1 MSVAHVLTVVEA
13 GADDRAG
20 RDVARALSA
29 DGVLVISRQVVD
41 PSEAALEAA
50 LRGALE
56 TRGSLTVVLAKPGGS
71 EGELVP
77 RVVGRLTGARLVLN
91 DRRLALIEASFSQR
105 GLAMPR
111 RLDRLALLPRGAE
124 LLTAAPEGSHGWTLA
139 GRHGSLVVLPLD
151 APDLARLTGEA
162 LKGLPGLASGDGQVL
177 RVLLTTGLSAA
188 DAEDRLGKW
197 LGKEGD
203 VTVSCVPVGADV
215 HVRLLARGATRALAS
230 VALQPVEA
238 EVRAALGTDC
248 YGQDDDLLEA
258 VVGRLLLRHGWM
270 VSVAESCTGGLLGN
284 RLTNI
289 AGSSRYIERG
299 VIVYSNRAKEEL
311 LGVPEPLLRAHGAVS
326 EPVARAMAEGV
337 CRISSSP
344 CGLAVTGIAGP
355 DGGSPEKRWVP
366 SISAARRPEASRC
379 AAAASTEIG
388 WPSSGNRPRR
398 RSTCCAAGSRGDA
411 ARLRRSGPRRSI
423 QEGGVGADQSPAS
436 ALQGLH
442 VDTARQ
448 PAPYPALPW
457 RSDRRAAE

>member
-1 MSVAHVLTVVEA
+1 VNGAHVLTVVEA

-20 RDVARALSA
+20 RDVARALSGA
-29 DGVLVISRQVVD
+29 GVLVVSRQVVD
-41 PSEAALEAA
+41 PSEAAVEAA

-56 TRGSLTVVLAKPGGS
+56 TRGGLTVVLANPGGS

-91 DRRLALIEASFSQR
+91 ERRLALIEASFSQR

-124 LLTAAPEGSHGWTLA
+124 LLGAAPAGSHGWTLA

-151 APDLARLTGEA
+151 APDLGKLTDEV
-162 LKGLPGLASGDGQVL
+162 LKSLPGLPSGDGQVL
-177 RVLLTTGLSAA
+177 RVLLTTGLTPA

-203 VTVSCVPVGADV
+203 VTVSCAPVGADV
-215 HVRLLARGATRALAS
+215 NVRLLARGATRALAS

-238 EVRAALGTDC
+238 EVRAALGADC

-258 VVGRLLLRHGWM
+258 VVGRLLLRRGWM

-311 LGVPEPLLRAHGAVS
+311 LGVPEHLLRAHGAVS
-326 EPVARAMAEGV
+326 EPVARAMTQGV

-355 DGGSPEKRWVP
+355 DGGSAEKPVGTVYIGCATPEGIEVRHCRFDGDRVAVKWQ
-366 SISAARRPEASRC
+366 
-379 AAAASTEIG
+379 
-388 WPSSGNRPRR
+388 SSQTALDMLRR
-398 RSTCCAAGSRGDA
+398 R
-411 ARLRRSGPRRSI
+411 L
-423 QEGGVGADQSPAS
+423 EG
-436 ALQGLH
+436 
-442 VDTARQ
+442 
-448 PAPYPALPW
+448 
-457 RSDRRAAE
+457 